1 MSEHS
6 EQVALFHRAA
16 LQQNVYPELK
26 LLYAIP
32 NGTRTTPGV
41 AGKMKAEGVKKG
53 VPDICLPCARGKY
66 IGLYIEMKAVYDSG
80 KKNYPDPEQRE
91 WLKALAEQGHYTTIC
106 YSAEEA
112 WTVITAYL
120 EGRLA

>member
-6 EQVALFHRAA
+6 EQCALFHQAA

-26 LLYAIP
+26 LLHAVP

-53 VPDICLPCARGKY
+53 VPDICLPVARGRY
-66 IGLYIEMKAVYDSG
+66 IGLYIEMKAIYNSG
-80 KKNYPDPEQRE
+80 KRGQTSPEQRE
-91 WLKALAEQGHYTTIC
+91 WLNALAEQGHYTAVC